1 MSYNDFIAQYPY
13 VDLFLEF
20 FGKIVPVVVAIIAI
34 IVNNAKS
41 SNRDKRNKK
50 IDMIVHYENLLID
63 KISELE
69 NSLDGLLDSF
79 IKILRAQKNKKNIN
93 KLEGEFD
100 AYNLSK
106 ERVQKCNIELYN
118 LSFCASEILKENVN
132 SKDISDDI
140 SGIIK
145 SMENI
150 LEKYLLGGELD
161 DASNNQNIVQGIH
174 QIRDDIIEVK
184 SWLSVDIKRIMENT
198 FNLLRELYTNHQYSI
213 TNRWLVFFCTEMR

>member
-1 MSYNDFIAQYPY
+1 
-13 VDLFLEF
+13 
-20 FGKIVPVVVAIIAI
+20 
-34 IVNNAKS
+34 
-41 SNRDKRNKK
+41 
-50 IDMIVHYENLLID
+50 MIVHYENLLID

-150 LEKYLLGGELD
+150 LEKYLLGVELD

-198 FNLLRELYTNHQYSI
+198 FNLLI
-213 TNRWLVFFCTEMR
+213 

>member
-1 MSYNDFIAQYPY
+1 MSYNDFIAQYPC

-20 FGKIVPVVVAIIAI
+20 FGKIVPVAVAIIAI

-150 LEKYLLGGELD
+150 LEKYLLGVELD
-161 DASNNQNIVQGIH
+161 DSSNNQNIVQGIH

-198 FNLLRELYTNHQYSI
+198 FNLLI
-213 TNRWLVFFCTEMR
+213 

>member
-1 MSYNDFIAQYPY
+1 MSYNDFIAQYPC

-20 FGKIVPVVVAIIAI
+20 FGKIVPVAVAIIAI

-150 LEKYLLGGELD
+150 LEKYLLGVELD

-184 SWLSVDIKRIMENT
+184 SWLSVDLKRIMENT
-198 FNLLRELYTNHQYSI
+198 FNLLI
-213 TNRWLVFFCTEMR
+213 